1 MGIFHLFLFNLI
13 NSLGVIPNCF
23 MKHEVKY
30 EVVENPKLSATS
42 LIRRSPLA
50 NISAAFFNRHKRIK
64 SLGAKEVDSF
74 HFSTKFKLLFMK
86 QFGITPSEF
95 IKLNKNK

>member
-1 MGIFHLFLFNLI
+1 
-13 NSLGVIPNCF
+13 

-64 SLGAKEVDSF
+64 SLGAKEVIAF
-74 HFSTKFKLLFMK
+74 TFL
-86 QFGITPSEF
+86 
-95 IKLNKNK
+95 

>member
-1 MGIFHLFLFNLI
+1 
-13 NSLGVIPNCF
+13 

-64 SLGAKEVDSF
+64 SLGAKEVIAF
-74 HFSTKFKLLFMK
+74 HFS
-86 QFGITPSEF
+86 
-95 IKLNKNK
+95 IKCRYAHIHIFSQAFNR